1 MGRLARL
8 VRKAGHQ
15 PWFATV
21 GRRIAPPLDRF
32 VHRVSRGRFHVADSV
47 LPTLVLVHRGRRTGR
62 THRTPLAFVVR
73 AGGYVLAASNWGQ
86 RHHPSWSE
94 NLLVDPEVTVEL
106 EGRAEA
112 VRARLV
118 DAEERDDI
126 WPDLVAM
133 WPAYD
138 TYLER
143 SGRDIR
149 VFVLEPRG

>member
-1 MGRLARL
+1 MGRFAEL

-21 GRRIAPPLDRF
+21 GKRVAPPLDRL
-32 VHRVSRGRFHVADSV
+32 VHRASGGRFHVADSV
-47 LPTLVLVHRGRRTGR
+47 LPTLVLAHRGRRTGR

-73 AGGYVLAASNWGQ
+73 SGGYVVAATNWGQ

-94 NLLVDPEVTVEL
+94 NLLAEPDVSVEL
-106 EGRAEA
+106 EGRVES

-118 DAEERDDI
+118 DAGERAAI